1 MEAQAKAHQSL
12 EVLLTAQHAA
22 VESNS
27 KATEQ
32 LSGVI
37 KDLREALIESTKL

>member
-1 MEAQAKAHQSL
+1 
-12 EVLLTAQHAA
+12 

-27 KATEQ
+27 KSTDQ

-37 KDLREALIESTKL
+37 KDLRDALIESTKL